1 MEPISRQRAES
12 GRPGTKTFLF
22 YAACF
27 AALIVVMAVLEK
39 IGMPDRTLGLL
50 FIGFTILIYV
60 GIGIVTR
67 TMRASEFYVAGRN
80 VPAVFTGM
88 AAAAQWLSGTAFVAF
103 AGALYFMGYDGFA
116 FVLGTTG
123 GLVLAAVL
131 IVPYLQKS
139 GAYTVPAFLSIRFGG
154 TSTGLMGVIILVTV
168 SFILMVAQIQIAGLV
183 AERFLGLSHGYG
195 IAVAVGCMVLCTLL
209 GGMRAL
215 TWTQAAQYVV
225 LIIAFL
231 VPIVMI
237 SQDLTGAP
245 AAQVPYG
252 DILQEISRTE
262 QQMLAD
268 GAAATGSLPALQHP
282 GSDQFNFFAL
292 ILCLMVGAASMPHLL
307 IRFCTVPNARESRR
321 SASWALLFAAL
332 LLLTVPAY
340 AVFVKLEIFQSVIGR
355 AVIDLPDWIY
365 AWGQSNHIQIC
376 GQAATSFE
384 AVTSACRAQGT
395 DIVRLSDF
403 AIARYVVVM
412 AAPEIAGLPHVMTGL
427 IGAGAL
433 AAGLAGANGLLLA
446 IANSISHDAYHRAL
460 APGAPTGRHLFV
472 ARLVLLTMAGAG
484 GYVATLA
491 TPDIL
496 KLVAWAFSVAAAG
509 NFPVLV
515 LGIWWG
521 RCTALGA
528 LSGMIAGFA
537 VTLAYIIGTE
547 VSLLGY
553 DFPLL
558 FGIDNSAAGLVGL
571 PVGILVTIGVSLLT
585 RVPSA
590 VLQKTLWDIRLPN
603 A

>member
-1 MEPISRQRAES
+1 MEPISRQRVGS

-22 YAACF
+22 CAGCF
-27 AALIVVMAVLEK
+27 VAFIVVMAILEK
-39 IGMPDRTLGLL
+39 IGMPDKTLGLL

-88 AAAAQWLSGTAFVAF
+88 AAAAQWISGTAFVTF
-103 AGALYFMGYDGFA
+103 AGALYFEGYDGLA
-116 FVLGTTG
+116 FVLGAAG
-123 GLVLAAVL
+123 GFVLAAVL

-154 TSTGLMGVIILVTV
+154 TSAGLMGVVILLAV
-168 SFILMVAQIQIAGLV
+168 SFMLMVVQIQVAGLV
-183 AERFLGLSHGYG
+183 AERFLGLSYEYG
-195 IAVAVGCMVLCTLL
+195 IAVATGCTVLCTLL

-231 VPIVMI
+231 VPIAMM
-237 SQDLTGAP
+237 SQDLTGNP
-245 AAQVPYG
+245 AAQIMYG
-252 DILQEISRTE
+252 DVLQEISGVE

-268 GAAATGSLPALQHP
+268 GTTVAGSFPALHQP

-307 IRFCTVPNARESRR
+307 IRFCTVSHVRDSRR
-321 SASWALLFAAL
+321 SVSWALLFAAL

-340 AVFVKLEIFQSVIGR
+340 AAFVKLEIYQSVIGR
-355 AVIDLPDWIY
+355 AVIDLPDWVY

-376 GQAATSFE
+376 GQAAMSFE

-403 AIARYVVVM
+403 VMARHVIVM
-412 AAPEIAGLPHVMTGL
+412 AAPEIAGLPYVMAGL

-433 AAGLAGANGLLLA
+433 AAALSGANGLLLA
-446 IANSISHDAYHRAL
+446 IANSVSHDAYHRAL

-472 ARLVLLTMAGAG
+472 ARLVLLTMAGTG

-496 KLVAWAFSVAAAG
+496 KLVAWAFSIAAAG
-509 NFPVLV
+509 NFPALV
-515 LGIWWG
+515 LGIWWR

-528 LSGMIAGFA
+528 LSGMFAGFA
-537 VTLAYIIGTE
+537 VTLAYIVGTE
-547 VSLLGY
+547 GSLLGY
-553 DFPLL
+553 DYPLL
-558 FGIDNSAAGLVGL
+558 FGIDNSAAGIIGL
-571 PVGILVTIGVSLLT
+571 PVGIMVTIGVSLLT
-585 RVPSA
+585 RVPSP
-590 VLQKTLWDIRLPN
+590 VSQKRLWDIRLPN
-603 A
+603 P